1 MCPICGNNTFQQER
15 GKIDSEWGMTAHRV
29 TLLICDRCG
38 YVLPFYDGRT
48 FFDFD

>member
-1 MCPICGNNTFQQER
+1 
-15 GKIDSEWGMTAHRV
+15 MTAHRV

-38 YVLPFYDGRT
+38 YVLAFYDGRT